1 MQKKMPRLNVP
12 ILNHPQYFP
21 SIHHCTICPYVKD
34 ITNELKTTTQVK
46 PTPLIYKTP
55 TYIHVTLCSTLDH
68 MLPTNCAQRKEKM
81 LGWIPNKYCTLVAS
95 NWI

>member
-1 MQKKMPRLNVP
+1 
-12 ILNHPQYFP
+12 
-21 SIHHCTICPYVKD
+21 
-34 ITNELKTTTQVK
+34 
-46 PTPLIYKTP
+46 
-55 TYIHVTLCSTLDH
+55 